1 MTRRRVYAK
10 SCIWQVYLMTP
21 ITNQNILPKMQVPA
35 TWYTEKKIISFTM
48 ENLAIWRSR
57 CNRIIRIFT
66 FLRQFLDCY
75 FCILCAQLYC
85 WALQNVRKVR
95 SLLLSN
101 FHVVRQFFVSHVPN
115 ICTQFQVFLD
125 SWILYQICKKQESF
139 FCYGKSDIM
148 FKM

>member
-1 MTRRRVYAK
+1 MKSTIFRCTQWTQLSKSVCRFKEFVNFRSDLLKSNFCYNGKSGMTSGFV
-10 SCIWQVYLMTP
+10 Q
-21 ITNQNILPKMQVPA
+21 
-35 TWYTEKKIISFTM
+35 
-48 ENLAIWRSR
+48 SR
-57 CNRIIRIFT
+57 CDRIIRIFT

-125 SWILYQICKKQESF
+125 SWILYQICKIQESF